1 MLSIYSS
8 ANVFTSFQLMKKMSS
23 TDTPLGTLTML
34 QHKQAE
40 THSPYIVL
48 SGGKTLQGSTSIT
61 KHK

>member
-1 MLSIYSS
+1 MR
-8 ANVFTSFQLMKKMSS
+8 KMSS

-34 QHKQAE
+34 QHKQKE

-48 SGGKTLQGSTSIT
+48 SGSKQTHAATTIV